1 MRTEWI
7 LSNPALDTYSQN
19 SYVHY
24 WARQFHLHPLLM
36 KHLFLQEINNEDKIS
51 AFLYPNVQSMYDPFL
66 LNDMKKAVVRI
77 IHALKNQ
84 EKIVIFGDYD
94 VDGMTASAILHK
106 GLRQFGADVSIRLP
120 LRSEGY
126 GITPQFIENLAENVS
141 LVITVDNGSGAH
153 PAMTT
158 AKRRGID
165 VIVTDHH
172 EILEEHP
179 DCLAFINPKRSDST
193 YPFDGLCGAG
203 VAFKLVQALCQA
215 AGRTWAKEIGE
226 YIELATLGTMAD
238 MMPLIDENR
247 IICWWGMRKMNQAP
261 SPIFAVLKELLK
273 VSEVDSSTIS
283 FQVAPI
289 FNSCGRI
296 DDPNRGVQLLIA
308 DRFLEDDLRFI
319 IQLNQLRKELTT
331 SQFGMAEKQITESG
345 LINDKVIV
353 VHDDF
358 HNGIVGLL
366 ASRIAER
373 YHKPAIVIAGSGV
386 ASARSVQGSDY
397 SIIDLITKC
406 APMLKKYGGHQAA
419 AGFSVEND
427 ALSIRNL
434 IRTFRDLSKDDPIIT
449 ARKSYLGSIPFGQ
462 FPLEA
467 IQDYTALEP
476 FGMSNPKPVF
486 FSEPCASAK
495 IRFFGKEKHHLEVKA
510 RKQRAIGF
518 HKAGVVGSPHRK
530 KWEFLYSIQSIRNKD
545 FRIEDVRLIK

>member
-7 LSNPALDTYSQN
+7 LSTPELDVHPQN
-19 SYVHY
+19 NYVHY

-36 KHLFLQEINNEDKIS
+36 KHLFLQGINSEEKIS
-51 AFLYPNVQSMYDPFL
+51 AFLYPSIQSLYDPFL
-66 LNDMKKAVVRI
+66 LNDMKKAVIRI
-77 IHALKNQ
+77 IQALKNQ

-94 VDGMTASAILHK
+94 VDGMTASAILYK
-106 GLRQFGADVSIRLP
+106 GLRQFGGDVSIRLP

-126 GITPQFIENLAENVS
+126 GITPHFIEELKENVS
-141 LVITVDNGSGAH
+141 LVITVDNGSSAH
-153 PAMTT
+153 PAMAA

-172 EILEEHP
+172 EILGEHP

-203 VAFKLVQALCQA
+203 VAFKLVQALYLA
-215 AGRTWAKEIGE
+215 SGRAWTTEMGA
-226 YIELATLGTMAD
+226 YIELAALGTMAD
-238 MMPLIDENR
+238 MMPLIGENR
-247 IICWWGMRKMNQAP
+247 IICWWGLQKMNQAP
-261 SPIFAVLKELLK
+261 SPVFSVLKELLK
-273 VSEVDSSTIS
+273 ISEVDSTSIG
-283 FQVAPI
+283 FQIAPI

-308 DRFLEDDLRFI
+308 DRFLEDDLRTM
-319 IQLNQLRKELTT
+319 IQLNQLRKELTA
-331 SQFGMAEKQITESG
+331 SQLGMAEKQITESG
-345 LINDKVIV
+345 LFSDKVIV

-397 SIIDLITKC
+397 SIIDLISKC
-406 APMLKKYGGHQAA
+406 ASMLRKYGGHQAA
-419 AGFSVEND
+419 AGFSVDND
-427 ALSIRNL
+427 DLSIRKL
-434 IRTFRDLSKDDPIIT
+434 IREIRDLSKDDPIIT
-449 ARKSYLGSIPFGQ
+449 ARKSYLGHVPFGE

-467 IQDYTALEP
+467 IKDYAALGP

-486 FSEPCASAK
+486 YSESCASAK
-495 IRFFGKEKHHLEVKA
+495 IRFFGKEKCHLEVQAK
-510 RKQRAIGF
+510 KQKAIGF
-518 HKAGVVGSPHRK
+518 HKAEVIGSPYQR
-530 KWEFLYSIQSIRNKD
+530 KWEFLYTLHSIRNKE
-545 FRIEDVRLIK
+545 FMIEDVRV